1 MKAYKYDRTTKEHD
15 GEQVCQIDPVATRRE
30 GHSVYLLPAHCTF
43 APPPEPQTGKKI
55 VFKNGGWEYEDIV
68 IAPVPAPTKTALEA
82 CGYSAAEQQEQA
94 EHKRRADIMAQLDAL
109 DLKCIRPLRAIQA
122 GTATDED
129 RARLDYYETEAEE
142 LRQQLSDE

>member
-1 MKAYKYDRTTKEHD
+1 MKAYKYDRTTKEYD

-68 IAPVPAPTKTALEA
+68 IAPVPAP
-82 CGYSAAEQQEQA
+82 SVQQQ
-94 EHKRRADIMAQLDAL
+94 RADIMAQLDTL
-109 DLKCIRPLRAIQA
+109 DRKCIRPLRAIQA

-129 RARLDYYETEAEE
+129 RARLDYLEAEAEE
-142 LRQQLSDE
+142 LRRQLSDE